1 MKKLKDFREMA
12 REVLENPKY
21 IARGEYSQ
29 RFEDEEE
36 RLNAKIRE
44 MQRKDPDTDYTELFE
59 TERAELAR
67 KAMHKKTL
75 ASYKAFEFLKHGVE
89 LRKQRLKTKE

>member
-44 MQRKDPDTDYTELFE
+44 M
-59 TERAELAR
+59 
-67 KAMHKKTL
+67 
-75 ASYKAFEFLKHGVE
+75 
-89 LRKQRLKTKE
+89 